1 MAGNFLAQMKALN
14 EKLTLSQKLSIL
26 ALGTVIL
33 FGSFTFVYLL
43 QKESYQLLY
52 SNLDASSANTVIQQL
67 EQSNIPYR
75 LSDSG
80 RSISVPAEQVDLLRI
95 EVASQGVPNSG
106 SPGFELFDQNS
117 WGTTDFAEKVNYQ
130 RALAGELERT
140 IVGLAE
146 VASARVHL
154 VMEKESLFEEDK
166 QPAKAS
172 VVIRLSGVNRLSEKR
187 VEGIRNLVAFSVPGL
202 EAEYV
207 TLVDVYGN
215 LLSQRPGDQDLLTDV
230 QMELRRGLEADYAAK
245 VKSILEPLVGEDKVR
260 VTASVLLNS
269 SETQQNEEIYD
280 PERSVVVS
288 QQRTEEVM
296 KDGKLTP
303 EGIPFQA
310 NDTGTVLADGTDR
323 GRTRQSEIVN
333 YEVSKTIRQTL
344 LPKGSIERL
353 SVAVVVDNKTVE
365 SQNAEGQITQRTEPR
380 TDEEMSRFH
389 ELVAATIG
397 LSPERGDTLVVQNVS
412 FSPTEEETFPVYEP
426 SVLEQY
432 KNLILPALRY
442 FLVLALFGLFY
453 FMIFRPVKNKV
464 FSYVEVSEPD
474 YAQLNAAGKDPALLE
489 KLQQQ
494 LGQLEG
500 SKGLEE
506 RVSEALEQGAVTK
519 KQLSNLAEKD
529 PALVTQLI
537 RSWLSEGV

>member
-67 EQSNIPYR
+67 EQSDIPYR

-154 VMEKESLFEEDK
+154 VMEKDSLFQEDK

-172 VVIRLSGVNRLSEKR
+172 VVIRLSGANRLSEKR

-245 VKSILEPLVGEDKVR
+245 VKSILGPLVGEDKVR

-333 YEVSKTIRQTL
+333 YEVSKTIRQTV
-344 LPKGSIERL
+344 LPKGGIERL

-365 SQNAEGQITQRTEPR
+365 SQNAEGQITQGTEPR

-426 SVLEQY
+426 SVVEQY

-442 FLVLALFGLFY
+442 FLVLALFALFY

-500 SKGLEE
+500 SKSLED
-506 RVSEALEQGAVTK
+506 RSSEALEQGAVTK

>member
-67 EQSNIPYR
+67 EQSDIPYR

-154 VMEKESLFEEDK
+154 VMEKDSLFEEDK

-245 VKSILEPLVGEDKVR
+245 VKSILGPLVGEDKVR

-333 YEVSKTIRQTL
+333 YEVSKTIRQTV
-344 LPKGSIERL
+344 LPKGGIERL

-442 FLVLALFGLFY
+442 FLVLALFALFY

-500 SKGLEE
+500 SKGLGE
-506 RVSEALEQGAVTK
+506 RASEALEQGAVTK